1 MIEIRA
7 DRRRENLSTA
17 DEVVV
22 IILYEVEIT
31 LYWDIVFAEQAED
44 STLQM
49 FLGIIGV
56 LSLEISIVRVVSS
69 IEWADRRIEPI
80 CSTCVVYNTLSYSFT
95 NGFSRQFL

>member
-49 FLGIIGV
+49 FFNIYVHHTAYISFAYLLIFLFDDYRYHWGFKLGDIH
-56 LSLEISIVRVVSS
+56 
-69 IEWADRRIEPI
+69 
-80 CSTCVVYNTLSYSFT
+80 C
-95 NGFSRQFL
+95 